1 LSRQE
6 EVVTLIGQLERLY
19 GHLAWA
25 DRLAIGALRS
35 AATPPGQALQIMSHV
50 LGAEEVWLS
59 RLEQRPAAV
68 AVWPV
73 LSVDECARLAE
84 ANRKGFAAYLA
95 GLGGEDLDRVVA
107 YVNSAGRA
115 FESKAWDILVHAAM
129 HGSYH
134 RGQVMLLLRSSGHEP
149 AATDY
154 IAYVRGAA
162 AATRR

>member
-1 LSRQE
+1 MVE
-6 EVVTLIGQLERLY
+6 QLQRLY

-25 DRLAIGALRS
+25 DALAIGALRI
-35 AATPPGQALQIMSHV
+35 ATDPPAKALEIMSHV

-59 RLEQRPAAV
+59 RLQRRPAA
-68 AVWPV
+68 APVWPA
-73 LSVDECARLAE
+73 LSVEGCAELAE
-84 ANRKGFAAYLA
+84 ANRQGFEAELA
-95 GLGGEDLDRVVA
+95 GLGGDDFDRVVP
-107 YVNSAGRA
+107 YVNSAGQR
-115 FESKAWDILVHAAM
+115 FESRAWDILVHVAM

-162 AATRR
+162 AATRKR

>member
-1 LSRQE
+1 MIE
-6 EVVTLIGQLERLY
+6 QLKRLF

-25 DRLAIGALRS
+25 DTMALGALRNAKS
-35 AATPPGQALQIMSHV
+35 PPAKALEIMSHV

-59 RLEQRPAAV
+59 RLQQRPAAV

-73 LSVDECARLAE
+73 LTVPECAELAE
-84 ANRKGFAAYLA
+84 ANRKGFDAYVA
-95 GLGGEDLDRVVA
+95 GLGANVDRVIP
-107 YVNSAGRA
+107 YVNSAGQA
-115 FESKAWDILVHAAM
+115 FESKAWDILVHVAM

-162 AATRR
+162 AATRQR

>member
-1 LSRQE
+1 MIE
-6 EVVTLIGQLERLY
+6 QLERLF

-25 DRLAIGALRS
+25 DTLALGALGS
-35 AATPPGQALQIMSHV
+35 AKNPPPKALEIMSHV

-59 RLEQRPAAV
+59 RLQQRPAAV

-73 LSVDECARLAE
+73 LSVAECVELAA
-84 ANRKGFAAYLA
+84 ANRKGFEAYVA
-95 GLGGEDLDRVVA
+95 GLGGEGAERLVP
-107 YVNSAGRA
+107 YVNSAGQA
-115 FESKAWDILVHAAM
+115 FESKAWDILVHVAM

-162 AATRR
+162 AATRQR

>member
-1 LSRQE
+1 MIE
-6 EVVTLIGQLERLY
+6 QLKRLF

-25 DRLAIGALRS
+25 DTMAIGALRN
-35 AATPPGQALQIMSHV
+35 AKNPPPKALEIMSHV

-73 LSVDECARLAE
+73 LSVAECAELAE
-84 ANRKGFAAYLA
+84 ANRKGFEAYVA
-95 GLGGEDLDRVVA
+95 GLGREDVDRAVP
-107 YVNSAGRA
+107 YVNSAGQA
-115 FESKAWDILVHAAM
+115 FESKAWDILVHVAM

-134 RGQVMLLLRSSGHEP
+134 RGQAMLLLRSSGHEP

-162 AATRR
+162 AATRRR

>member
-1 LSRQE
+1 MIE
-6 EVVTLIGQLERLY
+6 QLNRLF

-25 DRLAIGALRS
+25 DTLAIGALRH
-35 AATPPGQALQIMSHV
+35 AKAPPAKALELMSHV

-59 RLEQRPAAV
+59 RLQQRPAAL

-73 LSVDECARLAE
+73 LTIAECAELAE
-84 ANRKGFAAYLA
+84 TNRKGFEGYVA
-95 GLGGEDLDRVVA
+95 GLSEEDGDRAVA
-107 YVNSAGRA
+107 YVNSAGQA
-115 FESKAWDILVHAAM
+115 FESKAWDILLHVAM

-134 RGQVMLLLRSSGHEP
+134 RGQVMLLLRSSGQEP

-162 AATRR
+162 AATRQR

>member
-1 LSRQE
+1 MIE
-6 EVVTLIGQLERLY
+6 QLKRLF

-25 DRLAIGALRS
+25 DTMAMGALRN
-35 AATPPGQALQIMSHV
+35 AKNPPPKALEIMSHV

-59 RLEQRPAAV
+59 RLQQRPAAV

-73 LSVDECARLAE
+73 LSVAECGELAE
-84 ANRKGFAAYLA
+84 ANRKGFEAYVA
-95 GLGGEDLDRVVA
+95 GLGREDVDRAVP
-107 YVNSAGRA
+107 YVNSAGQA
-115 FESKAWDILVHAAM
+115 FESKAWDILVHVAM